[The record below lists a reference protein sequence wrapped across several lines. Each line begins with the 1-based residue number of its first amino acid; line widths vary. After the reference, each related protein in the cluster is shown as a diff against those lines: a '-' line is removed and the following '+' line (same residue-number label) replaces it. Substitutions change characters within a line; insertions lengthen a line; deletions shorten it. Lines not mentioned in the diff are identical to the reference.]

1 MAHIYA
7 FQLGNED
14 LFKIGKTSNSL
25 EQRRNQ
31 LQTGCP
37 STLTLFRSVSTE
49 TSAQAL
55 AGEHFIKQRYALRLV
70 RPRSEIFRF
79 TPAEVVGVLAAAQ
92 EYIEQELPRE
102 QADKAAVAE
111 LEAVTPDEEVVE
123 ATADTA
129 MLHRQLHEMLAEK
142 ARLENQVKDAENE
155 ISRLTSAL
163 KIAIGKSSGIDG
175 VAMWRIGKSRAK
187 FNAERLAQEAPEV
200 HAQYLTLR
208 FDSPKFKAAQPK
220 EYEKYMDTT
229 PVRVFELLDES

>member
-1 MAHIYA
+1 MAYIYA
-7 FQLGNED
+7 FQLGNDD

-25 EQRRNQ
+25 ERRRNQ
-31 LQTGCP
+31 LQTGCLA
-37 STLTLFRSVSTE
+37 TLTLFRSVSTA
-49 TSAQAL
+49 TGADAL
-55 AGEHFIKQRYALRLV
+55 AGEQFIKQRYAARLV

-92 EYIEQELPRE
+92 EYVERELPRE
-102 QADKAAVAE
+102 EADKAAVAQ
-111 LEAVTPDEEVVE
+111 LEEATPDEEVLA
-123 ATADTA
+123 ATAELTT
-129 MLHRQLHEMLAEK
+129 LHHQIHDMVAEK

-187 FNAERLAQEAPEV
+187 FNVERLAQEAPEV
-200 HAQYLTLR
+200 HAQYLALQ
-208 FDSPKFKAAQPK
+208 FDGPKFKADQPK